1 MTALATEVGR
11 IEFLIY
17 LLFLSLSQILIR
29 EIKLVIVFPVFSACC
44 GNALSCLLH
53 DSLEVRITI

>member
-17 LLFLSLSQILIR
+17 LLSLSQILIR